1 MSIINKINQNS
12 STYIIA
18 EIGANH
24 LGQLNLAEKM
34 IKAASSSGANAVKFQ
49 TFVPEEIIFK
59 NSKDYDLIKNTKN
72 HLSNCLANPG
82 IASKKFA
89 EILSLLK

>member
-1 MSIINKINQNS
+1 LSIINKINQNS

-18 EIGANH
+18 EIGDNH
-24 LGQLNLAEKM
+24 LGKLNLAEKM

-59 NSKDYDLIKNTKN
+59 NSKHYDLIKK
-72 HLSNCLANPG
+72 CLNN
-82 IASKKFA
+82 K
-89 EILSLLK
+89 